1 MAIIGVG
8 TTLRIG
14 GTLIGKVTN
23 ISGPSMSKET
33 VDTTSFDNTDG
44 YRSFIV
50 GLKDAGTLT
59 FTLMFD
65 KTVYSTLKAAFED
78 NTAKAIEITLPDTTK
93 LTFNGFVTELPL
105 TVPTEDKVTC
115 DVTVKISGAVT
126 FTPAA

>member
-65 KTVYSTLKAAFED
+65 KTMYSTLKAAFED
-78 NTAKAIEITLPDTTK
+78 NTAKAIEITLPDDTK

-126 FTPAA
+126 LA

>member
-1 MAIIGVG
+1 MAVITGVG
-8 TTLRIG
+8 TVLKIG
-14 GTLIGKVTN
+14 GTTIGKVTN

-44 YRSFIV
+44 YRSFIA

-65 KTVYSTLKAAFED
+65 KTAYSTLKAAFED
-78 NTAKAIEITLPDTTK
+78 NTAKAIEITLPDATK

-126 FTPAA
+126 LA

>member
-8 TTLRIG
+8 TTLKIG

-23 ISGPSMSKET
+23 IGGPSMSKET

-78 NTAKAIEITLPDTTK
+78 NTAKAIEITLPDATK
-93 LTFNGFVTELPL
+93 LTFNGYVTELPL

-115 DVTVKISGAVT
+115 DVTVKISGPVT

>member
-8 TTLRIG
+8 TTLKIG

-23 ISGPSMSKET
+23 IGGPSMSKET

-78 NTAKAIEITLPDTTK
+78 NTAKAIEITLPDATK

-126 FTPAA
+126 LA

>member
-8 TTLRIG
+8 TTLKIG

-23 ISGPSMSKET
+23 IGGPSMSKET

-44 YRSFIV
+44 YRSFIA

-78 NTAKAIEITLPDTTK
+78 NTAKAIEITLPDATK
-93 LTFNGFVTELPL
+93 LTFNGYVTELPL

-126 FTPAA
+126 LA

>member
-8 TTLRIG
+8 TTLKIG

-65 KTVYSTLKAAFED
+65 KTMYSTLKAAFED
-78 NTAKAIEITLPDTTK
+78 NTAKAIEITLPDATK

-126 FTPAA
+126 LA

>member
-8 TTLRIG
+8 TTLKIG

-78 NTAKAIEITLPDTTK
+78 NTAKAIEITLPDATK

-126 FTPAA
+126 LA

>member
-8 TTLRIG
+8 TTLKIG

-23 ISGPSMSKET
+23 IGGPSMSKET

-44 YRSFIV
+44 YRSFIA

-78 NTAKAIEITLPDTTK
+78 NTAKAIEITLPDATK

-126 FTPAA
+126 LA